1 MTFYLP
7 TLALSWG
14 YWVTLLASG
23 LRVGSGR
30 VGSGSVAHFPGL
42 LGPMFAAVAVTA
54 VVGGRA
60 GLQELGA
67 RMIRLGRRWSLN
79 LLLALSPLALGALA
93 CAVLP
98 LMGKPLPSLSAF
110 LQVPGVSG
118 HWPRLAVVAAVV
130 VVTGFDEETGWRGFL
145 TERLLLS
152 QSRLRSTLAVALL
165 WALWHL
171 PLFWLNS
178 SMAALSE
185 LTLLG

>member
-1 MTFYLP
+1 MYLP

-23 LRVGSGR
+23 LR

-67 RMIRLGRRWSLN
+67 RIIRLGRRWPLN

-93 CAVLP
+93 WAVLR

-110 LQVPGVSG
+110 LQVPGMPG
-118 HWPRLAVVAAVV
+118 H
-130 VVTGFDEETGWRGFL
+130 
-145 TERLLLS
+145 
-152 QSRLRSTLAVALL
+152 
-165 WALWHL
+165 
-171 PLFWLNS
+171 
-178 SMAALSE
+178 
-185 LTLLG
+185 